1 MIVLCLLFECSQ
13 LSRFVLEEK
22 AQNGNALA
30 YGPYEITEA
39 YTITRSHELSFL
51 LSCCSIQS
59 MTLHLQYKSHLL
71 KWTALPI
78 GVQSNLLQ
86 STS

>member
-1 MIVLCLLFECSQ
+1 MEMHWLY
-13 LSRFVLEEK
+13 K
-22 AQNGNALA
+22 H
-30 YGPYEITEA
+30 GPYEITEA